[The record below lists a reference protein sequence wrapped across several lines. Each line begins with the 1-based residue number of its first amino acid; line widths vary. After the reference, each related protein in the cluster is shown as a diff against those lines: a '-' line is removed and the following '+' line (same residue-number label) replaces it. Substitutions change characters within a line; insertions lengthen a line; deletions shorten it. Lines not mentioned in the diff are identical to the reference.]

1 MLLLKICKHLFIFY
15 KMLFSCCCY
24 TNTMNRRFDRL
35 RYGNSQLNVK
45 LSDNSEGTK
54 ITIAKKKKKTFNPF
68 LNEKVKIYRVM

>member
-1 MLLLKICKHLFIFY
+1 
-15 KMLFSCCCY
+15 
-24 TNTMNRRFDRL
+24 MNRRFDRL

-68 LNEKVKIYRVM
+68 LNEEVKIYRVM